1 VGVCSLPRCSR
12 SWWFFSSL
20 TGRCAWLPRA
30 PSASRPDPEP
40 VTGGMPGGCSPEG
53 WGGSWT
59 GGPWAAWERCWAWS
73 CCCCQHTHLHQVG
86 RSERA
91 CGQQALN
98 KGDWLSPSL
107 TGSTGRNIGT
117 LTPPLV
123 AGSKQDTLHKDMSS
137 LSSAGT
143 AQSNTYYWFLNVH
156 TAFEKK
162 KTHYLTCIFL
172 QQTRICTKLLIN
184 TWDSNR
190 FDLYTLP
197 SYTRQNAKKESAW
210 FPDVCSLNQCTH
222 TLIHT
227 HTKSS
232 EFSEML
238 VNTAVTSQPIIYL
251 RVYTQTHG
259 CHHIGYA
266 THPCL
271 LNNSQWYA
279 ILCLCYFNSK

>member
-1 VGVCSLPRCSR
+1 MRELPLCSR

-86 RSERA
+86 RRERA
-91 CGQQALN
+91 YGQQALN

-107 TGSTGRNIGT
+107 TGCTERNIGT

-143 AQSNTYYWFLNVH
+143 AHSNTYYWFLNVH
-156 TAFEKK
+156 TAFEKP
-162 KTHYLTCIFL
+162 HYLTCIFAAANQDMHKTITNCMRFKQVWFIHTPIIHAAKWKWVCMIFRYL
-172 QQTRICTKLLIN
+172 FTESICT
-184 TWDSNR
+184 
-190 FDLYTLP
+190 
-197 SYTRQNAKKESAW
+197 Q
-210 FPDVCSLNQCTH
+210 

-227 HTKSS
+227 HKDKW
-232 EFSEML
+232 
-238 VNTAVTSQPIIYL
+238 V
-251 RVYTQTHG
+251 
-259 CHHIGYA
+259 
-266 THPCL
+266 
-271 LNNSQWYA
+271 
-279 ILCLCYFNSK
+279 